1 MQTNLLVK
9 HVVSTITHLV
19 IFCRGRKVTV
29 MKVYFDDD
37 DVDDDERNRIK
48 RKAGQEESEDKK
60 RRNRR
65 ATLWNS
71 SCPHAE
77 HSTNR
82 FGLTSFTFEVA
93 YHPGYPVLLVP
104 WDPYRLDRQ
113 HRR

>member
-48 RKAGQEESEDKK
+48 RTAGQEESEDEKK
-60 RRNRR
+60 RNRR

-71 SCPHAE
+71 QLPS
-77 HSTNR
+77 R
-82 FGLTSFTFEVA
+82 
-93 YHPGYPVLLVP
+93 
-104 WDPYRLDRQ
+104 
-113 HRR
+113 